1 MRTRIG
7 WIAALAVLC
16 SSWAAAQSGLSP
28 QSSSQRSMA
37 MPPYK
42 DGVALMRSEAWD
54 KAAEAFTRA
63 IDIDPTF
70 DMAYYA
76 LGKTNLSRKH
86 YAEAVAVLTKCR
98 DLYQQNGGRR
108 FSNEQEAQRYRHDRI
123 LEIDEVIRS
132 YSSGPQTGQTQ
143 EALRQLNE
151 QRRQLQESIQRG
163 TNISLDASVP
173 GYVSVALGS
182 AYFRTE
188 KFADA
193 EREYKAAIAMD
204 PKIGEAHNNL
214 AVVYLTTGRIDEA
227 EKAVKAAEKVGF
239 KVNPMLKEDIAAAK
253 KKTF

>member
-1 MRTRIG
+1 MRTRI
-7 WIAALAVLC
+7 ATLALMAMLF
-16 SSWAAAQSGLSP
+16 SSWAVGQNTFSNSN
-28 QSSSQRSMA
+28 SQRNAA

-42 DGVALMRSEAWD
+42 EGVELMRAESWD
-54 KAAEAFTRA
+54 KAAEAFSRA

-86 YAEAVAVLTKCR
+86 YAEAVAALTKCR
-98 DLYQQNGGRR
+98 DLHQQNAGRL
-108 FSNEQEAQRYRHDRI
+108 FSNQQEAQRYRRDRI

-132 YSSGPQTGQTQ
+132 YSSGPQTGATQ
-143 EALRQLNE
+143 ETLRQLNE

-163 TNISLDASVP
+163 TNMTIDATVP
-173 GYVSVALGS
+173 AYVSVALGS
-182 AYFRTE
+182 AFFRTE
-188 KFADA
+188 RFADA
-193 EREYKAAIAMD
+193 EREYKAAIAAD
-204 PKIGEAHNNL
+204 ANVGEAHNNL